1 MSFLP
6 HDPSVYVDEQ
16 IIGEL
21 VVSFSDGLRASVSLR
36 GALNDTVGNYW
47 PQFEEALTCACR
59 SVMLQ
64 EPLRQDLVEAVLDS
78 LWRLSTAD
86 LVAIRDLFLD
96 ASLAVLPL
104 HAAASVAELFDKSV
118 AASSEVIEAEHSE
131 ESLHRA
137 RSILTGGHLFR

>member
-1 MSFLP
+1 VSFLP

-21 VVSFSDGLRASVSLR
+21 VASFSDRLRASVSLR
-36 GALNDTVGNYW
+36 GTLNDMVGNHW
-47 PQFEEALTCACR
+47 PQFEEALTCACQD
-59 SVMLQ
+59 VMLQ
-64 EPLRQDLVEAVLDS
+64 EPLRQDLFEAVLDS

-118 AASSEVIEAEHSE
+118 AAVSDVIEAKHSE
-131 ESLHRA
+131 ESLDRA
-137 RSILTGGHLFR
+137 RAMLTGGHIFR